1 MKAKFKNSWN
11 GSTQKRKQRK
21 FRINAPLHIKK
32 KLISSNLS
40 KELRKKHNRRS
51 IPLRKADT
59 VKIMRGKFKGKKG
72 KIESINLKFSKVYVE
87 GIQGTKQD
95 GNKFNIPINASN
107 LQIEELNL
115 EDKKRIRSKIQ
126 ENKPTN
132 KSDKIKNNKE

>member
-1 MKAKFKNSWN
+1 MKAKFSNSWK

-21 FRINAPLHIKK
+21 FRINAPLHIRK

-40 KELRKKHNRRS
+40 KELRKKYGKRS
-51 IPLRKADT
+51 LPLRKSDT

-72 KIESINLKFSKVYVE
+72 KIESIELRFSKVYVE

-95 GNKFNIPINASN
+95 GNKFNIPIDASN

-126 ENKPTN
+126 ENKPKN
-132 KSDKIKNNKE
+132 KLDKIKNNKE

>member
-1 MKAKFKNSWN
+1 MKAKFSSTWN
-11 GSTQKRKQRK
+11 GSTQMRKQRK

-40 KELRKKHNRRS
+40 KELRKKYGKRS
-51 IPLRKADT
+51 IPLRKADV

-72 KIESINLKFSKVYVE
+72 KIESIGLKFSKVYVE
-87 GIQGTKQD
+87 GIEETKQD

-115 EDKKRIRSKIQ
+115 EDKKRIKSKIQ
-126 ENKPTN
+126 ENKPIN
-132 KSDKIKNNKE
+132 KPDKTKNNKE